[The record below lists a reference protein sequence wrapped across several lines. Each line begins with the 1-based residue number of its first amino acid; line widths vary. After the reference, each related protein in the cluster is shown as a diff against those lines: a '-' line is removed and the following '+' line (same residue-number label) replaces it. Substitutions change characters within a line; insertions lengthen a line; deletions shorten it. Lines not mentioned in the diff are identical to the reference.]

1 MRLNGLILV
10 FLFLALGGLAE
21 LNAQVG
27 YGNGYY
33 GRQRSG
39 IPRTP
44 VEKKEPKPQTAE
56 EIVAAEMPKVA
67 EALNLNE
74 FEQAVVSSILTR
86 YVEQRI
92 QLQLLELSPEKM
104 REGLEKIQKNQ
115 QAELKAGLPEEK
127 FLALEEYQKNGYKFK
142 KKKKKKRKSKTENK

>member
-1 MRLNGLILV
+1 MRLKGLIL
-10 FLFLALGGLAE
+10 FLLFLALGISAE

-56 EIVAAEMPKVA
+56 EIVAEQMPKIS
-67 EALNLNE
+67 EELSLND

-127 FLALEEYQKNGYKFK
+127 FKALEEYQKNGYRIK
-142 KKKKKKRKSKTENK
+142 KKKKKKRKSKSNN

>member
-1 MRLNGLILV
+1 MRFNKLYPLLLFFIL
-10 FLFLALGGLAE
+10 LGASE
-21 LNAQVG
+21 LNAQVNRG
-27 YGNGYY
+27 MY

-44 VEKKEPKPQTAE
+44 TERPEPKPQTAE
-56 EIVAAEMPKVA
+56 EIVAQEMPKIT

-86 YVEQRI
+86 SVDQRI

-115 QAELKAGLPEEK
+115 QAELKAGLSEDK

-142 KKKKKKRKSKTENK
+142 KKKKKKRKSKTEQ

>member
-1 MRLNGLILV
+1 MRLNKLFPFVILIA
-10 FLFLALGGLAE
+10 LFGISE
-21 LNAQVG
+21 LNAQVNRG
-27 YGNGYY
+27 MY
-33 GRQRSG
+33 GRQRSSL
-39 IPRTP
+39 PRGP
-44 VEKKEPKPQTAE
+44 VERQEPKPQTAE
-56 EIVAAEMPKVA
+56 DIVAEEMPKIT

-86 YVEQRI
+86 YVDQRI

-115 QAELKAGLPEEK
+115 QAELEAGLPEDK

-142 KKKKKKRKSKTENK
+142 KKKKKKRKSKT

>member
-1 MRLNGLILV
+1 MRFNKLYSLLIL
-10 FLFLALGGLAE
+10 LALLGFSE
-21 LNAQVG
+21 LHAQV
-27 YGNGYY
+27 NRSMY

-44 VEKKEPKPQTAE
+44 VERQEPKPQTAE
-56 EIVAAEMPKVA
+56 EIVAEEMPKIT
-67 EALNLNE
+67 ETLNLNE

-92 QLQLLELSPEKM
+92 QLRLLELSPEKM
-104 REGLEKIQKNQ
+104 REGLEKISKNQ

-142 KKKKKKRKSKTENK
+142 KKKRKKKKSKTEN

>member
-1 MRLNGLILV
+1 MRFNKLYPVLIL
-10 FLFLALGGLAE
+10 LALMGFSE
-21 LNAQVG
+21 LHAQVNRG
-27 YGNGYY
+27 MY

-44 VEKKEPKPQTAE
+44 VEKPEPKPQTAE
-56 EIVAAEMPKVA
+56 EIVAEQMPKIT
-67 EALNLNE
+67 EAIGLND

-86 YVEQRI
+86 YVDQRI

-104 REGLEKIQKNQ
+104 REGLEKIQTNQ

-127 FLALEEYQKNGYKFK
+127 FNALEEYQKNGYRIK
-142 KKKKKKRKSKTENK
+142 KKKKKKRKSKVE